1 MMQAFMTGKRKSVID
16 VHYMPTASV
25 KYISQLDNPI
35 WHSVREAIRKQ
46 HPLITSDLPSILSQ
60 TFYSFSRKEI
70 SSAYR
75 KCAITYGTDV
85 FYDQPST

>member
-1 MMQAFMTGKRKSVID
+1 MHLICDRSRSYNKADMMQAFMTGKRKSVID

-25 KYISQLDNPI
+25 KYIS
-35 WHSVREAIRKQ
+35 
-46 HPLITSDLPSILSQ
+46 PL
-60 TFYSFSRKEI
+60 YKKI